1 MKLLS
6 ILSAL
11 VLLSPAVSADD
22 FYLGKVSEGRVI
34 SGVLINSDDG
44 MYLIRTKGGTVGIE
58 QKLVAKIVKSD
69 LTIANIATQEE
80 VDKPRLAKA
89 NADRRK
95 IQAEERER
103 RAAAHRAAEARRIAE
118 RLVRYALYMPRRSWS
133 YNSTIGRVESV
144 PRNTRLI
151 RIR

>member
-1 MKLLS
+1 MRLLS

-11 VLLSPAVSADD
+11 VLLSPAISADD

-58 QKLVAKIVKSD
+58 QKLVSKIIKSN
-69 LTIANIATQEE
+69 LTVLDITAQEE
-80 VDKPRLAKA
+80 ADKPRLAKA

-95 IQAEERER
+95 IQAEERDR
-103 RAAAHRAAEARRIAE
+103 RAAAHRAAEDRRTAE
-118 RLVRYALYMPRRSWS
+118 RLARHALYMPRRSWT